1 MKAGKQ
7 RQVFLYQKMII
18 FSKKIDVQDT
28 SKDAVVYQYKKDVK
42 VIFECSIQMWLAICL
57 RH

>member
-7 RQVFLYQKMII
+7 RQVFLYEKMII

-42 VIFECSIQMWLAICL
+42 VIVECSIQMWLAICL